1 MPLKERFIL
10 VKPQNELVSQYNNVV
25 AFAINHASQ
34 SGRNVRICV
43 PNKSSPFCEDFL
55 SQVFDGQIYRAM
67 RNKKQLISSGVKI
80 GLFSSQTLRKEHIL
94 LDAVYLV
101 TFPNAELLNVIESH
115 GRKATV
121 IVFGTLDGDTDV
133 LDSWAQ
139 RYQPKPMNLA

>member
-1 MPLKERFIL
+1 M
-10 VKPQNELVSQYNNVV
+10 
-25 AFAINHASQ
+25 
-34 SGRNVRICV
+34 
-43 PNKSSPFCEDFL
+43 PNKSSPFSEDFL

-121 IVFGTLDGDTDV
+121 IVFGTLDGDTEV
-133 LDSWAQ
+133 LDNWAQ
-139 RYQPKPMNLA
+139 RYQPKPLNLA

>member
-1 MPLKERFIL
+1 M
-10 VKPQNELVSQYNNVV
+10 SQYNNVV
-25 AFAINHASQ
+25 EFAINHASQ

-43 PNKSSPFCEDFL
+43 PNKSSPICEDFL

>member
-25 AFAINHASQ
+25 EFAINHASQ

-43 PNKSSPFCEDFL
+43 PNKSSPICEDFL